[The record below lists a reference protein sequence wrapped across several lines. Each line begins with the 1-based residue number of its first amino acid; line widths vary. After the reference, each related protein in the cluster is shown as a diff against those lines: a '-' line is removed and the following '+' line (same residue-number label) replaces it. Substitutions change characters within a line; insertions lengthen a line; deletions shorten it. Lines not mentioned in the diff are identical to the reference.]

1 MKKIQRIK
9 LWACKDNERVLI
21 EEYQDEHL
29 DYISKLELPRI
40 SKFAPL
46 DKNSWL
52 ELTFNEPIE
61 VKTNEEI
68 QS

>member
-9 LWACKDNERVLI
+9 LWVCKNNERLLI

-40 SKFAPL
+40 SKFTPL
-46 DKNSWL
+46 EQRFL
-52 ELTFNEPIE
+52 VRTYF
-61 VKTNEEI
+61 
-68 QS
+68 